1 MNDGRCYVAS
11 ATLNDKIY
19 ACGGFNG
26 TIRLRSA
33 EIYDPVLNQWGALP
47 DMALIRSDAACV
59 AYNKKIYVIG
69 GFDGDQIHTS
79 VEIFNPATNEWS
91 FGQPLQTPRS
101 GVRAVVYHN
110 KIFVIGGYDGVRRLK
125 SVEVLD
131 PDSSPYWQQQ
141 TNKLHTRRSNFAVT
155 VTDDKILIMGGYD
168 GHGVTNACEMYI
180 DGQWVMKNPMKIKRS
195 ALDAVNLGHYKINY
209 NDFV

>member
-1 MNDGRCYVAS
+1 MGKV
-11 ATLNDKIY
+11 Y

-26 TIRLRSA
+26 NIRLRSA
-33 EIYDPVLNQWGALP
+33 EVYDPVLDVWGALP
-47 DMALIRSDAACV
+47 NMANIRSDSACV
-59 AYNKKIYVIG
+59 SYKNKIYVIG
-69 GFDGDQIHTS
+69 GFDGNQIHTS

-110 KIFVIGGYDGVRRLK
+110 KIFVIGGYDGVRRLR

-141 TNKLHTRRSNFAVT
+141 TNKLLTRRSNFAAT

-168 GHGVTNACEMYI
+168 GHGVTNGCEMYI
-180 DGQWVMKNPMKIKRS
+180 DGQWVMKAPMKIKRS
-195 ALDAVNLGHYKINY
+195 ALDAVNLDHYKINF
-209 NDFV
+209 NDFA

>member
-1 MNDGRCYVAS
+1 MGKV
-11 ATLNDKIY
+11 Y

-26 TIRLRSA
+26 NIRLRSA
-33 EIYDPVLNQWGALP
+33 EVYDPVLDVWGALP
-47 DMALIRSDAACV
+47 NMANIRSDSACV
-59 AYNKKIYVIG
+59 SYKNKIYVIG

-110 KIFVIGGYDGVRRLK
+110 KIFVIGGYDGVRRLR

-131 PDSSPYWQQQ
+131 PDRSPYWQQQ
-141 TNKLHTRRSNFAVT
+141 TNKLLTRRSNFAVT